1 MTIGGVKNAK
11 QPNQAQIIRIPNNMS
26 QIKTVKQTSDN
37 KTQVPLNRVMKG
49 LIQKRSQLEIN
60 AQET

>member
-1 MTIGGVKNAK
+1 MKNAK
-11 QPNQAQIIRIPNNMS
+11 QPNQAQIIRIPNNIS
-26 QIKTVKQTSDN
+26 LIKTVKQTSDN

>member
-1 MTIGGVKNAK
+1 MKNAK
-11 QPNQAQIIRIPNNMS
+11 QPNQAQIIRIPNNMR

>member
-1 MTIGGVKNAK
+1 MKNAK